1 MSAARPLPEGADGAA
16 PRAAQPASA
25 DPLREAGKPA
35 AARLADDLAVPAPS
49 PVHRLQADLA
59 QLTTPE
65 AVAADRLYPGW
76 FRLIFPLSASAM
88 LWAVILWGV
97 AVFA

>member
-1 MSAARPLPEGADGAA
+1 MSAARPLHEGAHGAA
-16 PRAAQPASA
+16 PRATPPVAT
-25 DPLREAGKPA
+25 DPLRAAGKPA

-65 AVAADRLYPGW
+65 AEIADRLYPGW
-76 FRLIFPLSASAM
+76 FRLIFPLSASVM
-88 LWAVILWGV
+88 LWAVILWG
-97 AVFA
+97 FAAFA